1 MCSGKGLLTE
11 AGHPARPVCPYTLKM
26 REASIIVVKALA
38 RASGGALLFSLP
50 LLMTMEMWEFG
61 SYLNGLRL
69 AVLLAVTVV
78 VLAALSYHIGFEE
91 TFNWL
96 DDIRDGLAAFAVGF
110 VVAAAA
116 LWIFGVINAR
126 TTFDEAVGRIALQ
139 AVPAS
144 IGASLARAQFGQVKE
159 QDARR
164 SGFATEMFHM
174 SVGALFFAM
183 NLAPTEEMVLISYM
197 MTSWHAIAL
206 IVISL
211 LVLHVFVYAVEF
223 HGQSPK
229 PEDTHFIWVFMRYT
243 LGGYTLAFL
252 VSAAILWS
260 FGRFEGSGFIAGLM
274 STIVLAFPA
283 AVGAAAARLLL

>member
-1 MCSGKGLLTE
+1 
-11 AGHPARPVCPYTLKM
+11 M
-26 REASIIVVKALA
+26 REASITAIKGLA
-38 RASGGALLFSLP
+38 RAAGGALLFSLP

-69 AVLLAVTVV
+69 AVLLVVTVAI
-78 VLAALSYHIGFEE
+78 LTALSYHIGFEE
-91 TFNWL
+91 TFCWK
-96 DDIRDGLAAFAVGF
+96 DDVRDGLAAFAVGF

-116 LWIFGVINAR
+116 LWLFGAVNSK
-126 TTFDEAVGRIALQ
+126 TTFHEAVGRISLQ

-144 IGASLARAQFGQVKE
+144 IGACLARAQFGQTKE

-174 SVGALFFAM
+174 CVGALFFAL

-197 MTSWHAIAL
+197 MSEWHAIAL

-211 LVLHVFVYAVEF
+211 LVLHAFVYAVEF
-223 HGQSPK
+223 HGQVPR
-229 PEDTHFIWVFMRYT
+229 PEDAHPVGVFMRYT
-243 LGGYTLAFL
+243 LSGYALAFL
-252 VSAAILWS
+252 ASGAILWS
-260 FGRFEGSGFIAGLM
+260 FGRFEGSGFVPGLM
-274 STIVLAFPA
+274 CVIVLAFPA